1 MEPPVI
7 LWVISF
13 SPGFIF
19 SILAGVV
26 CEGQVDAVPTG
37 PCATHLGILAALEE
51 GCHADETNVVVPH
64 DGILSLVAREFENVL
79 KDCHG
84 VNNQQAGKHDH

>member
-1 MEPPVI
+1 MMEPPVM

-26 CEGQVDAVPTG
+26 CEGQVGAVPTG
-37 PCATHLGILAALEE
+37 PCLRLTLEYLQHL
-51 GCHADETNVVVPH
+51 
-64 DGILSLVAREFENVL
+64 
-79 KDCHG
+79 KKG
-84 VNNQQAGKHDH
+84 VMRTRPTL